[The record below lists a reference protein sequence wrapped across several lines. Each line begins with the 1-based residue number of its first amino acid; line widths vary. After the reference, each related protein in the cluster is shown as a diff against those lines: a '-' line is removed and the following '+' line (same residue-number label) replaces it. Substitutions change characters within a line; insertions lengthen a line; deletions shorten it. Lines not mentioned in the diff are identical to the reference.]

1 MRMLPC
7 ADVGLLVEL
16 DGSDDVVA
24 LYSALI
30 DDLPRGVFDLVPAA
44 RTLLLRIDPS
54 ITTVAE
60 VERVARAVRPR
71 PEAPKAGALIEVPL
85 TYDGPDLAE
94 VGDLTGLGVRGV
106 IEAHT
111 GQDWTVAF
119 CGFSPGFGYLV
130 GTDDRLRVP
139 RRTDPRVRVPAGS
152 VALAGEYTGIYP
164 RESPGGWRILGR
176 TTINTWDLR
185 RDPPALLV
193 PGTTVRF
200 VES

>member
-44 RTLLLRIDPS
+44 RKLLLR
-54 ITTVAE
+54 V
-60 VERVARAVRPR
+60 VRAVRPR